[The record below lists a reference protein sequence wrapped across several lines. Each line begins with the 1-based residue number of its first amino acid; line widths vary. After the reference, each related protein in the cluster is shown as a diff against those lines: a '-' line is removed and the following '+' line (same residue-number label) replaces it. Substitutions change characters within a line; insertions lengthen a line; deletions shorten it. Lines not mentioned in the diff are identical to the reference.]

1 MMLTARYF
9 SYRLQFK
16 FDAGTS
22 RGVLRYKDSWFIEIW
37 DNEASQT
44 KGIGECS
51 LIQGL
56 SPDPISGFE
65 AKLKEVCTHINQL
78 DEGLKQSLIDFPAI
92 RFGLETALLDLK
104 MGGQKILFPSKFTNG
119 TDFIPI
125 NGLIWMGNYQ
135 EMLAR
140 IRVKIADG
148 FRCLKLKIGAIDFGE
163 ELKLI
168 QLIRQEFS
176 PEELELRLDAN
187 GAFAPD
193 EALQKLEQ
201 LSPYHIHSIEQPIGS
216 RQWEAMAGLCRT
228 SPIPIALD
236 EELIG
241 IRSSGELSRML
252 QFIHPEYIILK
263 PSLIGGLTIA
273 NGFIQMAETN
283 KVKWWVTSAL
293 ESNIGLNALAQWV
306 YPLNNALPQG
316 LGTGQLYANN
326 VESPLV
332 VDQGRLYH
340 RANQF
345 WDLNNFTLKI

>member
-1 MMLTARYF
+1 
-9 SYRLQFK
+9 
-16 FDAGTS
+16 
-22 RGVLRYKDSWFIEIW
+22 
-37 DNEASQT
+37 
-44 KGIGECS
+44 
-51 LIQGL
+51 
-56 SPDPISGFE
+56 
-65 AKLKEVCTHINQL
+65 
-78 DEGLKQSLIDFPAI
+78 
-92 RFGLETALLDLK
+92 
-104 MGGQKILFPSKFTNG
+104 
-119 TDFIPI
+119 
-125 NGLIWMGNYQ
+125 MGNYQ

-168 QLIRQEFS
+168 HLIRQEFS
-176 PEELELRLDAN
+176 TEELELRLDAN

-263 PSLIGGLTIA
+263 PSLIGGLTVA